1 MFPRFIYC
9 NLTEECMRAFLTA
22 SFGEDPDGPLEYNK
36 SCCESCDL
44 STDLV
49 YNIKDD
55 FLLLLEV
62 IRKLQENA
70 SEKQVS

>member
-1 MFPRFIYC
+1 
-9 NLTEECMRAFLTA
+9 MRAFLTA

-49 YNIKDD
+49 YNVKND

-62 IRKLQENA
+62 IRELQENT
-70 SEKQVS
+70 SEKQVI